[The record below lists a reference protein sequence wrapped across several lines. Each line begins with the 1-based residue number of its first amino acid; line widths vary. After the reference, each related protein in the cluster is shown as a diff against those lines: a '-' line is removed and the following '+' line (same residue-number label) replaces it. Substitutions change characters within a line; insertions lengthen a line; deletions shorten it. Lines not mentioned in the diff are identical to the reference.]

1 MCGGTPAYSATQR
14 VRTLRPR
21 RARRPPGRHRASR
34 AAGSASAAAPVLSGL
49 TSGVPLQFTLTRLTV
64 FLKGVLFLLPS
75 SGFEAHG
82 ALRNENVTSVFRHRV
97 RRSHPY
103 PGTSAASYGSTCSR
117 WPWTSPR
124 GTAGVLGGLRDRS
137 SLGVFPERSWSVDVP
152 AGLLLTRRFVL

>member
-49 TSGVPLQFTLTRLTV
+49 TAGVPLQFTLTRLTV
-64 FLKGVLFLLPS
+64 FLKGVLFLLAS
-75 SGFEAHG
+75 SAFEAHG
-82 ALRNENVTSVFRHRV
+82 ALRNENVTSVYQHRV

-103 PGTSAASYGSTCSR
+103 PGTSAA
-117 WPWTSPR
+117 
-124 GTAGVLGGLRDRS
+124 LGGLLREHLQQVAMDIASRHRRCARRPE
-137 SLGVFPERSWSVDVP
+137 GPIFPGRLP
-152 AGLLLTRRFVL
+152 GA